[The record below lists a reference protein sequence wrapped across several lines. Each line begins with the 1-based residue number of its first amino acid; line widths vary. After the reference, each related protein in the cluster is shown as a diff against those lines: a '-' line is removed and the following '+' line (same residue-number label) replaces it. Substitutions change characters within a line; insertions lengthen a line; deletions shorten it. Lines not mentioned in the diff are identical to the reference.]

1 MSRFERGAFCLRSNF
16 NRAITVF
23 GLVVDMVL
31 LERERDLSEDLSVD
45 GSIIL
50 AGMLMRGFGLD

>member
-1 MSRFERGAFCLRSNF
+1 
-16 NRAITVF
+16 
-23 GLVVDMVL
+23 MVL